1 MVKVEQVSPSN
12 SKDNLPM
19 STSEYANEQNK
30 KELDGDNTD
39 SFPLNDV
46 QDKNESNETEQA
58 ITCIAERVKKRVS
71 AKQILTETEINCS
84 IKRSNRGVCDMNE

>member
-1 MVKVEQVSPSN
+1 
-12 SKDNLPM
+12 M

-84 IKRSNRGVCDMNE
+84 IKISNRGVCDV